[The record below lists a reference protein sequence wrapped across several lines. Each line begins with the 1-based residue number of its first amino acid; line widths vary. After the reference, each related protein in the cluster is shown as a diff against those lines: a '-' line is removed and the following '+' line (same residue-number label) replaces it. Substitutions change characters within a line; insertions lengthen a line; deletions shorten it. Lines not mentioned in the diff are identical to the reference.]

1 MNKTDIITEVANVT
15 CAEQEAKDAVN
26 EFIDTV
32 KNALE
37 RGERVTISD
46 FGSFSVVVRKAKKGR
61 NPATGEEMII
71 PPKKRVKFTPSP
83 KLNDRLH

>member
-37 RGERVTISD
+37 RG
-46 FGSFSVVVRKAKKGR
+46 
-61 NPATGEEMII
+61 
-71 PPKKRVKFTPSP
+71 
-83 KLNDRLH
+83 